1 MSSPRKQRGSET
13 PVSPGMGFKE
23 GPHLER
29 QESRCYR
36 NPGALLQGRRRA
48 GTRWEK
54 VSCVCGFPSG
64 STGKLRAG
72 SCGPSPPLAR
82 CPQRHP
88 VLGPGHSQLSPPKAL
103 SEARLRLSASAPRGP
118 RRAGW
123 APSLP
128 DSDRPDPD
136 VLTLLMRRSLLNFP
150 SHRPRNLFLETSSSS
165 ELLLTAL
172 LSSRGSS
179 IP

>member
-13 PVSPGMGFKE
+13 PVSPRMGFKE

-64 STGKLRAG
+64 STGKLGAG

-88 VLGPGHSQLSPPKAL
+88 VLGPGHSQPSPPKAL

-118 RRAGW
+118 PPVGV
-123 APSLP
+123 PSWVGAVPPRL
-128 DSDRPDPD
+128 RPP
-136 VLTLLMRRSLLNFP
+136 
-150 SHRPRNLFLETSSSS
+150 
-165 ELLLTAL
+165 
-172 LSSRGSS
+172 
-179 IP
+179 